1 MRILITLTYY
11 RPHYSGLTIYTERLA
26 RALAAR
32 GHQVTVITSRY
43 DPSLPAL
50 EVKDGVEIIR
60 PWVLMHLSKGVIMPD
75 MIWHVAKKLREADI
89 VSLHVPQLDA
99 ALDALLARM
108 MGKPVVLTYHCDL
121 RLPKGI
127 VHALA
132 NQASHVA
139 NHVSA
144 MAANVI
150 VTNTQDY
157 ADNSPFL
164 KNYLGKVQVIPP
176 PSELAPFTPADV
188 AAFRQK
194 YAIEGEQK
202 IIGMVARLATEKGV
216 EYLVYALPGVQ
227 ASLPNT
233 RAMFVGQY
241 LDVLGEEQY
250 AARLAPLIR
259 DLGKEHWSFLGVL
272 SPVELAVFYHLSS
285 VIVLPSLN
293 GTESFGMVQI
303 EAMSSGTPVI
313 ASDLPGVRQPV
324 LSTGMGKI
332 IPPRDAGALGTAL
345 VEVLEHR
352 ERYGGDSQTIVQRYA
367 PETIAAEYE
376 EIFKK
381 LICKK

>member
-1 MRILITLTYY
+1 
-11 RPHYSGLTIYTERLA
+11 
-26 RALAAR
+26 
-32 GHQVTVITSRY
+32 
-43 DPSLPAL
+43 
-50 EVKDGVEIIR
+50 
-60 PWVLMHLSKGVIMPD
+60 MHLSKGVIMPD

-352 ERYGGDSQTIVQRYA
+352 ERYGGDSQTIAQRYA

-381 LICKK
+381 LVCKK

>member
-352 ERYGGDSQTIVQRYA
+352 ERYGGDSQTIAQRYA

-381 LICKK
+381 LVCKK